1 MLPALFAGMNAMQ
14 GLSLALGAVQA
25 FGAIQAGRAAAGT
38 AEQQAEAMEI
48 DGISAEA
55 QAMENMVARQE
66 DYENAMA
73 SNEAAFGL
81 INRNPDDT
89 VAFEDEEERVLM
101 RDLRI
106 LRTKQELQQGK
117 VKTAAMIEVNRGKNK
132 QQAYFYQALGAG
144 VESAIS
150 YKKYAT

>member
-1 MLPALFAGMNAMQ
+1 
-14 GLSLALGAVQA
+14 
-25 FGAIQAGRAAAGT
+25 
-38 AEQQAEAMEI
+38 MEI
-48 DGISAEA
+48 DGITAEA

-81 INRNPDDT
+81 INRNPDD
-89 VAFEDEEERVLM
+89 VAAFEDEEERVLM

-106 LRTKQELQQGK
+106 LRTKQELEQGK

-150 YKKYAT
+150 YKKYA